1 MDPFR
6 TFTGVAAS
14 FPQDDVDTDQILPTP
29 YLRDMKADLS
39 EGLFAYLRRTKDGGR
54 NTDFVLEQPAYAKA
68 RILVVGRNFGCG
80 SSREHAV
87 WSVKAFG
94 LGCVIAE
101 SFAEVFRENC
111 LRNGV
116 VPVVL
121 PAPEMAALHQRVQ
134 RLEGARPLTVDLE
147 QCLIIEPDGRRTAFE
162 MAASERSA
170 LLEGLDNTGLTLRQ
184 SASIDAWERRVRA
197 ERPFLQITTPLATV
211 PGPGDGPTS

>member
-1 MDPFR
+1 MEPFR
-6 TFTGVAAS
+6 TLTGVAAS

-54 NTDFVLEQPAYAKA
+54 NTDFVLEQPAYTKA

-94 LGCVIAE
+94 IGCVIAE

-111 LRNGV
+111 LRNGIL
-116 VPVVL
+116 PIVL
-121 PAPEMAALHQRVQ
+121 SAPEMAALHERVQ
-134 RLEGARPLTVDLE
+134 RLEGAQPLTVDLQ
-147 QCLIIEPDGRRTAFE
+147 QCLVIEPDGHRTSFE
-162 MAASERSA
+162 MAAAERSA
-170 LLEGLDNTGLTLRQ
+170 LLEGLDDTGLTLRQ
-184 SASIDAWERRVRA
+184 SASIDAWERRMLT
-197 ERPFLQITTPLATV
+197 ERPFMQITKPLATV
-211 PGPGDGPTS
+211 PGPGDHQAS